1 MRNLHE
7 TLLNRISSVDIN
19 QNKTDVRVAV
29 VSEPS
34 ASDRPVSPRL
44 VLVAVLCLVGAG
56 VGGIAVVYVNKR
68 GMGDSTVN
76 WINNTIEGRS
86 SDIQAVADLVRTMPQ
101 IDVDRVGYAG
111 HSQGG

>member
-1 MRNLHE
+1 VPGFLKAY
-7 TLLNRISSVDIN
+7 LQDIFL
-19 QNKTDVRVAV
+19 
-29 VSEPS
+29 
-34 ASDRPVSPRL
+34 PR
-44 VLVAVLCLVGAG
+44 
-56 VGGIAVVYVNKR
+56 GIAVVYVNKR
-68 GMGDSTVN
+68 DMGDSTGN